1 MADLLVPQEPP
12 QNPAIVEMLDLVSRA
27 IYGTTRQDAH
37 QRNECIQCHRVI
49 TPAEFASWP
58 AASQREYGISGTCKP
73 CWDALFPP
81 EEP

>member
-12 QNPAIVEMLDLVSRA
+12 QNPAIVEMLDLVSQA
-27 IYGTTRQDAH
+27 IYSTTRQTAH
-37 QRNECIQCHRVI
+37 QRNECVRCHRAI
-49 TPAEFASWP
+49 TPAEFRGWP
-58 AASQREYGISGTCKP
+58 AASQREYGISGMCPT